1 MTAILR
7 RATSA
12 LLDWLGLDSASV
24 RGFALGR
31 PGTEWQTWSLRAR
44 LAPVTA
50 RASRPAPK
58 HLATAGRVCR

>member
-31 PGTEWQTWSLRAR
+31 PGTDWQTWSLLTR

-50 RASRPAPK
+50 RAPRPAPAR
-58 HLATAGRVCR
+58 LAPAARICR